1 MPNGS
6 KTGSLL
12 IQRTVL
18 LGEQPDHGLFAE
30 DSFGN
35 EMTHVVLQ
43 SPNLLVFVSYDLSHI
58 PAEAIGKIENIEKR
72 VSENG
77 GGIVWLTASLP
88 EELESWQN
96 KYDFLYETYFADGVV
111 LKTIVRSNPG
121 LVWMNEG
128 KVMKK
133 NGITT
138 TFRKAKNWI
147 S

>member
-6 KTGSLL
+6 KAWEFVD
-12 IQRTVL
+12 QRTVL

-43 SPNLLVFVSYDLSHI
+43 SPNLLVFVSYDLSQI
-58 PAEAIGKIENIEKR
+58 PAEAIVKIENIEKQ

-96 KYDFLYETYFADGVV
+96 SYDFFYRNLFC
-111 LKTIVRSNPG
+111 
-121 LVWMNEG
+121 
-128 KVMKK
+128 
-133 NGITT
+133 
-138 TFRKAKNWI
+138 
-147 S
+147 